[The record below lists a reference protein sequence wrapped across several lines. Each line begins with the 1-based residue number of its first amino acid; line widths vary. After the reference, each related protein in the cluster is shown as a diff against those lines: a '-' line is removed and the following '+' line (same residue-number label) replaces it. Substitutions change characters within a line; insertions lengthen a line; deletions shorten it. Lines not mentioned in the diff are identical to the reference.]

1 METWLQLDLGEGVL
15 EEALYPSPFPWG
27 CQGQGPLEKQP
38 GRRLRSRSP
47 HTSLHTRTT
56 SSSVGGSV
64 GSSSLSPQH
73 SSKTLQQAPTA
84 SSSCTHT
91 HTYANGWYRTSQ
103 AQPAAAYETSSHQK
117 HSSLGNDTPT
127 FPPHTC
133 TVLGTPAPMHTHFT
147 TGYSQPVVNTHS
159 YCTTHIQ
166 GSRQSSPRVSNS
178 KLQTISDFQGCR
190 LGLTGSRGRKACQ
203 VDEPGPLEPDSLL
216 SAASCSGWCL
226 PASASRPSSFLL
238 PAGLEGQLDFI
249 KRAWGGD
256 SVGRV
261 YAGPHAV
268 PPSSHSKHA
277 SS

>member
-1 METWLQLDLGEGVL
+1 MHSSGDPSTHAHTFYHGVLTACGKHTLVLYYPHSGIPAKFSKSLQL
-15 EEALYPSPFPWG
+15 
-27 CQGQGPLEKQP
+27 Q
-38 GRRLRSRSP
+38 
-47 HTSLHTRTT
+47 
-56 SSSVGGSV
+56 
-64 GSSSLSPQH
+64 
-73 SSKTLQQAPTA
+73 
-84 SSSCTHT
+84 
-91 HTYANGWYRTSQ
+91 
-103 AQPAAAYETSSHQK
+103 
-117 HSSLGNDTPT
+117 TPNH
-127 FPPHTC
+127 P
-133 TVLGTPAPMHTHFT
+133 
-147 TGYSQPVVNTHS
+147 
-159 YCTTHIQ
+159 
-166 GSRQSSPRVSNS
+166 
-178 KLQTISDFQGCR
+178 DFQGCR